1 LIEDP
6 PVADVHGLEVLL
18 ARGRRIRV
26 APGFDT
32 ATLRQLLSVLE
43 EEPRC

>member
-1 LIEDP
+1 M
-6 PVADVHGLEVLL
+6 ADVHGLEVLL